1 MTSQQ
6 DKETLKA
13 ISSSILR
20 IGGAV
25 QSEILEEAG
34 ILVEADNPE
43 RDLLQY
49 CDRSYWENLQT
60 RQLLNWI
67 GAVTWYLSDRKDSCI
82 KVWGLGGVLGD
93 SNVDLAGSGRE
104 FPDFDGKH
112 FEQTQLLHFLNWAI
126 QRLLVLSNQK

>member
-13 ISSSILR
+13 ISSSVLR
-20 IGGAV
+20 MGGAV
-25 QSEILEEAG
+25 QAEILEQAG
-34 ILVEADNPE
+34 ILEADNPE

-49 CDRSYWENLQT
+49 CDRSYWENLKT

-67 GAVTWYLSDRKDSCI
+67 GAVTWYLSDPQDSCI

-93 SNVDLAGSGRE
+93 SNVDLTGSGRE